1 MKMKVPV
8 DCDCITKAALN
19 FLTDAQRREICFHLR
34 DKPHYSVEE
43 LRDLIERRYDV
54 VYQSKQS
61 YYDILKEAGLSWHRT
76 QATNPKREKGSGVAE
91 TRGD

>member
-1 MKMKVPV
+1 M
-8 DCDCITKAALN
+8 
-19 FLTDAQRREICFHLR
+19 
-34 DKPHYSVEE
+34 EE

-76 QATNPKREKGSGVAE
+76 QAANPKKEEDLVLLKREEIKKTGGPAE
-91 TRGD
+91 ALVHK